1 MPPDSVR
8 VLASACGFTEVAL
21 PIASWLCEAVDCSAK
36 RPSTSSPRAHLQCDR
51 HLTSDYGCQNQFY
64 SYEPPAT
71 SNNDTA
77 RSRDKECDTG
87 HTMAFAL
94 CYRSHPERFHDVCTF
109 CLRGWSTVAPSFGL
123 GASSFARL
131 KFSGIEKEKFV
142 MGVTQRT
149 RKLRYLFVTFSRNSA
164 LTFSGGAAMCQRYWC
179 HEDWLC

>member
-1 MPPDSVR
+1 
-8 VLASACGFTEVAL
+8 
-21 PIASWLCEAVDCSAK
+21 
-36 RPSTSSPRAHLQCDR
+36 
-51 HLTSDYGCQNQFY
+51 
-64 SYEPPAT
+64 
-71 SNNDTA
+71 
-77 RSRDKECDTG
+77 
-87 HTMAFAL
+87 MAFAL

>member
-1 MPPDSVR
+1 M
-8 VLASACGFTEVAL
+8 
-21 PIASWLCEAVDCSAK
+21 
-36 RPSTSSPRAHLQCDR
+36 
-51 HLTSDYGCQNQFY
+51 
-64 SYEPPAT
+64 
-71 SNNDTA
+71 
-77 RSRDKECDTG
+77 
-87 HTMAFAL
+87 
-94 CYRSHPERFHDVCTF
+94 
-109 CLRGWSTVAPSFGL
+109 APSFGL